1 MYVTTYRELIHI
13 LRENPRIEVVAHQN
27 PAHIGEIR
35 RVTILEKSS
44 FYSVID
50 GQPEHPLNRRNKGKG
65 TDTWLGHTSCVS
77 FKDNICTVKNIH
89 DMRERK
95 KNPEDFIA
103 FRVLEDS

>member
-1 MYVTTYRELIHI
+1 MLVTTFRELMCI
-13 LRENPRIEVVAHQN
+13 LREKPRIEIVAHQN

-35 RVTILEKSS
+35 RVTIVEAAS

-50 GQPEHPLNRRNKGKG
+50 GQPEHPLNRRNRGNG
-65 TDTWLGHTSCVS
+65 TDTWLCHTSCVS

-89 DMRERK
+89 DMRARK
-95 KNPEDFIA
+95 ENPANFLS